1 MFNCLL
7 YSARA
12 EAFKGPEDY
21 NHNGI
26 YVLEK

>member
-7 YSARA
+7 YSERA

-21 NHNGI
+21 NHNSI
-26 YVLEK
+26 YVEDK